1 MKFKKIK
8 LNKVQTLLILSVIL
22 FGAMIGVGVFSDEGV
37 MTVYQFREDLDLLKG
52 ENEALMQDNESLRKE
67 IESLKTDPLSVET
80 IAREK
85 LHLIKSGEVVYQIVP
100 QTPDP

>member
-1 MKFKKIK
+1 MLRKIK
-8 LNKVQTLLILSVIL
+8 LNKVQSLLILSLIL
-22 FGAMIGVGVFSDEGV
+22 FGAMIGIGVFSDEGV
-37 MTVYQFREDLDLLKG
+37 MTVYQFREELGLLKA
-52 ENEALMQDNESLRKE
+52 ENEAMIVENETLEKE

-85 LHLIKSGEVVYQIVP
+85 LHLVKSGEVVYQIVP